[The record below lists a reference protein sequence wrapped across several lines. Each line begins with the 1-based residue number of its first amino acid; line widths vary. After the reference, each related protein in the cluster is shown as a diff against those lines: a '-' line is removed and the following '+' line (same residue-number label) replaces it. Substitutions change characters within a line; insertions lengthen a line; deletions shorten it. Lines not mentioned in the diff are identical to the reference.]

1 MSFLR
6 CFVTSCFLIL
16 VYNFELAKSLEA
28 NEFEDTTSLN
38 MYGMPG
44 EIDLPSAKNLPDGQL
59 NISTSMFA
67 DLKTIHF
74 SNF

>member
-16 VYNFELAKSLEA
+16 VYNFELAKSLKA
-28 NEFEDTTSLN
+28 NEFEDTASLN

-59 NISTSMFA
+59 NIS
-67 DLKTIHF
+67 LPCLLGP
-74 SNF
+74 